1 MNNSPNI
8 YVAMY
13 IRVLILFFIS
23 THLLYAD
30 TNANKN
36 EINIECSSSSQIA
49 PNPISS
55 WANQYIITH
64 DTNLHTAPSKSCQS
78 NTTIAEGQKITA
90 IAHHGE
96 FLQIEI
102 KQKDKTTIS
111 GYINADD
118 ARLQTLSF
126 DFYFTLVCMVLVLL
140 IGRYVIS
147 KLKVLQDYNIPE
159 PVVGGIIVAVIIF
172 VCYQYLHIEF
182 RFDSS
187 LKDPLMLAFF
197 SSIGLSADFASLKK
211 GGKMLG
217 IFLIFVAILLL
228 LQNIIGLGVSYAM
241 GQNPLLGMLGGSITM
256 SGGHGTGAAW
266 AGVFKDPPYNFA
278 AATEVAMACATFG
291 LVMGGLIGGPT
302 ARYLIKKY
310 NLKIP
315 GIKQDYNSK
324 HGFETPNKERLI
336 TPISFVESL
345 ALIALCLLIGT
356 LLSSYN
362 KSFFPSFN
370 LPTFVYCLFT
380 GVVLRNALSAFNI
393 HKVFDREVSVIGNVS
408 LSLFLAFAM
417 MTLNLWQL
425 VALALPMTLILI
437 AQAICMIT
445 FAIFVTFR
453 FCGRDYDAAV
463 LAAGHCGFG
472 LGATPTAMVNMQTVT
487 SHYGPSHMAFIIVPL
502 VGAFFIDIINAILI
516 QSVLKLLPF

>member
-1 MNNSPNI
+1 MNNLPNTHLAI
-8 YVAMY
+8 Y

-23 THLLYAD
+23 TYLLYAD
-30 TNANKN
+30 TGANKN
-36 EINIECSSSSQIA
+36 ETIIECKNSSKIK
-49 PNPISS
+49 PIPISS
-55 WANQYIITH
+55 WANQYVIKY

-78 NTTIAEGQKITA
+78 NTTIAEGQKIIA
-90 IAHHGE
+90 IADYGE

-102 KQKDKTTIS
+102 KQKDNTIS
-111 GYINADD
+111 GYINADS

-140 IGRYVIS
+140 VGRYVIS

-172 VCYQYLHIEF
+172 ACYKYFHIEF
-182 RFDSS
+182 SFDSS

-266 AGVFKDPPYNFA
+266 AEVFKNPPYNFA

-315 GIKQDYNSK
+315 GIKQDYNSE
-324 HGFETPNKERLI
+324 HGFEKPDKERLI

-425 VALALPMTLILI
+425 VALALPMTLILV
-437 AQAICMIT
+437 AQAVCMVA

-502 VGAFFIDIINAILI
+502 VGAFFIDIINAIFI
-516 QSVLKLLPF
+516 QGVLKLLF